1 MWPDYTFLLSRNES
15 WPLNAEFLLKYVI
28 WSPMVLMHYFAVQNF
43 FGLQRTR
50 QKFGVT
56 DLWNELSG
64 TLWYFPKLRIWKFS
78 TTSKYAFDFKSM
90 EPWNKP
96 TFSVFTCVM
105 PKAYFVIVLKRK
117 IRGIAHVKTSGHDG
131 CMPLL
136 LRHTVWKTG
145 AIVVGILYC
154 TSGEARRLAHNA
166 VLCCREPLRNNAA
179 RTNTNVHALG

>member
-1 MWPDYTFLLSRNES
+1 MEWIERYTLDILRC
-15 WPLNAEFLLKYVI
+15 EFEIGNLIRPVNTPSI
-28 WSPMVLMHYFAVQNF
+28 SN
-43 FGLQRTR
+43 
-50 QKFGVT
+50 
-56 DLWNELSG
+56 LWNHEISQPSQFSRALC
-64 TLWYFPKLRIWKFS
+64 PKRNSRHSACENFWS
-78 TTSKYAFDFKSM
+78 R
-90 EPWNKP
+90 W
-96 TFSVFTCVM
+96 C
-105 PKAYFVIVLKRK
+105 
-117 IRGIAHVKTSGHDG
+117 